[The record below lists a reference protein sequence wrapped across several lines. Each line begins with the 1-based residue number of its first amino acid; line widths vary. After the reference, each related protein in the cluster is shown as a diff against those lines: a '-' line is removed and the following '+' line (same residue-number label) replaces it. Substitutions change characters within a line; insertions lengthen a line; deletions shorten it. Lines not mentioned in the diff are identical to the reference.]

1 MPTGRS
7 LNQKSNQ
14 SIVDTFHSPQR
25 LAEAFIISFQQL
37 VPCFPMHYVVQ
48 IFVWAPYGVFYFSN
62 FKCHVFQQLLNE
74 I

>member
-1 MPTGRS
+1 MPTGMS

-14 SIVDTFHSPQR
+14 SIVDTFFQTHSPQG

-48 IFVWAPYGVFYFSN
+48 IFCMGSLWGILFL
-62 FKCHVFQQLLNE
+62 QL
-74 I
+74 